1 MLTSVA
7 SYLFGGSGAEE
18 TETTPVNLE
27 TKPAPDQDWVLVDVP
42 DTACKP
48 TTSPQAEILGHTKCC
63 RHVRIANPVNS
74 DSDSETASN
83 CHPASQTPSTPGSL
97 SPVGHSRYC
106 LNAKIGFHESWILT
120 PPPCFTAGGAT
131 SSQVGM
137 DPMEN
142 LLIEHPSMS
151 VYNSHCSGGSAGEE
165 SDLSESSTDNISR
178 TIQKRGLRPRN
189 ASGIVVQQSPR
200 KPQAVAARAG
210 IITQTD
216 SFKSSQRSKQY
227 KETRRLTRATLVRQN
242 QTTRLNS
249 AAKRRDNHQRINCP
263 KSSVMSYQAK
273 H

>member
-18 TETTPVNLE
+18 METTPVELE
-27 TKPAPDQDWVLVDVP
+27 TKPAPDQDQDWVLVDVP
-42 DTACKP
+42 
-48 TTSPQAEILGHTKCC
+48 
-63 RHVRIANPVNS
+63 
-74 DSDSETASN
+74 
-83 CHPASQTPSTPGSL
+83 
-97 SPVGHSRYC
+97 
-106 LNAKIGFHESWILT
+106 
-120 PPPCFTAGGAT
+120 GGAT

-165 SDLSESSTDNISR
+165 SDLSESSTDNIAR

-189 ASGIVVQQSPR
+189 ARGIVVQQSPR

-216 SFKSSQRSKQY
+216 SFKSSQRSKHY
-227 KETRRLTRATLVRQN
+227 KETRRLTRATLDRNN
-242 QTTRLNS
+242 QTTRVNS
-249 AAKRRDNHQRINCP
+249 ATKRKNNNHQRINCP
-263 KSSVMSYQAK
+263 KTCVMSYQAK

>member
-7 SYLFGGSGAEE
+7 SYLFGGSSAEDME
-18 TETTPVNLE
+18 TAPVELE
-27 TKPAPDQDWVLVDVP
+27 TKPAPDQDWVIVDVP
-42 DTACKP
+42 DTACKS
-48 TTSPQAEILGHTKCC
+48 TTSPQAEILGHKKCC
-63 RHVRIANPVNS
+63 RLVRIANPVYS

-189 ASGIVVQQSPR
+189 AHGVVVQQSPR
-200 KPQAVAARAG
+200 KPQALAARA
-210 IITQTD
+210 QTD
-216 SFKSSQRSKQY
+216 SIKSSQRSKQY
-227 KETRRLTRATLVRQN
+227 KETRRLTRATIDRHN
-242 QTTRLNS
+242 KTTGQRTT
-249 AAKRRDNHQRINCP
+249 AKRGYNCQRINCP
-263 KSSVMSYQAK
+263 KSCVQTYQAK

>member
-42 DTACKP
+42 
-48 TTSPQAEILGHTKCC
+48 
-63 RHVRIANPVNS
+63 
-74 DSDSETASN
+74 
-83 CHPASQTPSTPGSL
+83 
-97 SPVGHSRYC
+97 
-106 LNAKIGFHESWILT
+106 
-120 PPPCFTAGGAT
+120 GGAT

>member
-7 SYLFGGSGAEE
+7 SYLFGGSGAEDMD
-18 TETTPVNLE
+18 TSPVELE
-27 TKPAPDQDWVLVDVP
+27 TKPAPDQDWVIVDIP
-42 DTACKP
+42 DTAFKS
-48 TTSPQAEILGHTKCC
+48 TTSPQAEIHGQSKC
-63 RHVRIANPVNS
+63 RRLVRIANPVNS

-106 LNAKIGFHESWILT
+106 LNPKIGFHESWILT

-178 TIQKRGLRPRN
+178 TIQRRGLRPRN
-189 ASGIVVQQSPR
+189 ARGVVVQQSPR

-216 SFKSSQRSKQY
+216 SLKSSQRSKQF
-227 KETRRLTRATLVRQN
+227 KETRHLSRATLNKQN
-242 QTTRLNS
+242 KTTRLS
-249 AAKRRDNHQRINCP
+249 TSAKRSYNRQRINSP
-263 KSSVMSYQAK
+263 KSCVMTYQAK